1 MTSSTPSRLIAI
13 AFERDIE
20 ILTEG
25 FPGWE
30 WLFEKIYLW
39 FQQDNERF
47 FILTGERG
55 IGKSSLAAH
64 LTQTR
69 KDIVVYHLCQAAD
82 LETLKPGRIMRSPSM
97 PKQL

>member
-13 AFERDIE
+13 AFECDIE

-25 FPGWE
+25 FPGRE
-30 WLFEKIYLW
+30 WIFEEIYLW
-39 FQQDNERF
+39 FQQDNERL

-55 IGKSSLAAH
+55 IGKSAIAAH

-69 KDIVVYHLCQAAD
+69 NDIVAYHLSQATDFAIAFK
-82 LETLKPGRIMRSPSM
+82 T
-97 PKQL
+97 